1 VEVNP
6 FPKEE
11 CPVHKYMYRFAFTT
25 PADMAE
31 IEKTLLMAVLAVSCL
46 HGPAAVRLDAGYA
59 VDHDRRLLLVDAST
73 PVGRDVTR
81 VFAGLCVHEYGDTSF
96 RVEAVLPLDPAQSGA
111 A

>member
-1 VEVNP
+1 MR
-6 FPKEE
+6 
-11 CPVHKYMYRFAFTT
+11 KYMYRFAFST

-31 IEKTLLMAVLAVSCL
+31 VEQTLLLAVLAVSCL

-59 VDHDRRLLLVDAST
+59 LDHDTRVLLVDAST

-81 VFAGLCVHEYGDTSF
+81 VFAGLCAREFGDGSF
-96 RVEAVLPLDPAQSGA
+96 RVEGVEAVEPTKGVA